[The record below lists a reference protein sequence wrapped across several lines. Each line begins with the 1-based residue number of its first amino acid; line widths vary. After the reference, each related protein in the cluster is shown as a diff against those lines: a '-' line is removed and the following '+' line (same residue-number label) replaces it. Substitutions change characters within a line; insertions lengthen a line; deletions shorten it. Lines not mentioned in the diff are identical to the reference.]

1 MTATLPAPA
10 PSTPDTVRMCD
21 ACRYVLA
28 DVETIRYS
36 GEIITRCREYAAC
49 IARADARG
57 IWEGAPR

>member
-1 MTATLPAPA
+1 MRTTLPAPA

-36 GEIITRCREYAAC
+36 GEIITRCREHGPC
-49 IARADARG
+49 IARAKERSL
-57 IWEGAPR
+57 WMNP